1 MARKKP
7 KTHKD
12 VEFEVEFAGPRG
24 GRSQTHRSFEEAAA
38 TAIAMAAS
46 TGQEV
51 YLDVLIYSKAGAR
64 WWGGEAAVEMYEED
78 PDASV
83 SQRVIVRAE
92 DEGRIA

>member
-1 MARKKP
+1 MARK

-12 VEFEVEFAGPRG
+12 VEFAVEFAGPRG
-24 GRSQTHRSFEEAAA
+24 GQEKMHRSFEEAAG

-64 WWGGEAAVEMYEED
+64 WWGGDTAVEMYEED
-78 PDASV
+78 PEASI